1 MELQR
6 AVQDCTEMLGEEE
19 DEDEDE
25 EEEEDGTGEEG
36 KGEQRSGNIHQH
48 LVTLLTRLLNEGGAS
63 SEVGGAREGQG
74 HAHTSLNF

>member
-1 MELQR
+1 
-6 AVQDCTEMLGEEE
+6 MLGEEEEEE
-19 DEDEDE
+19 DEDED

-36 KGEQRSGNIHQH
+36 KGEQRSGSIHQH

-63 SEVGGAREGQG
+63 SEAPLMKRRG